1 MANAITV
8 GRIGLLFVVLWIMY
22 GQNPTVVQWCGPAI
36 ALVILADAL
45 DGWVAR
51 RRHETSQ
58 FGAIF
63 DIVGDRVVELAC
75 WIVFAHMGLLPVW
88 VPLLVVARAFIVD
101 GLRSSSYSDGMTP
114 FGGKNMMRSKL
125 SNWLTAGRFMRGL
138 FGFAKLAAFV
148 FLALEAAYRLPGGP
162 DTVSG
167 QLCGFGWFRI
177 IGWVLVWTA
186 VALTII
192 RAVPVVIDSVAYLRE
207 KDARERSDAI
217 LDSTETVAPSSGN

>member
-8 GRIGLLFVVLWIMY
+8 GRVLLMFVVIWVMY
-22 GQNPTVVQWCGPAI
+22 GTNPTVVQWCGPVI

-63 DIVGDRVVELAC
+63 DIVGDRIVEIAC
-75 WIVFAHMGLLPVW
+75 WIVFAHMGLIPVW
-88 VPLLVVARAFIVD
+88 VPLLVVARAFLVD

-114 FGGKNMMRSKL
+114 FGENNMMRSKFTT
-125 SNWLTAGRFMRGL
+125 WLTAGRQMRAF

-148 FLALEAAYRLPGGP
+148 FLGFERAWMLPGGSS
-162 DTVSG
+162 TVLG
-167 QLCGFGWFRI
+167 RLYGITWVYWL
-177 IGWVLVWTA
+177 GWVLVWLA
-186 VALTII
+186 VALTVV
-192 RAVPVVIDSVAYLRE
+192 RAIPVVVDAVAYLKD
-207 KDARERSDAI
+207 KDAK
-217 LDSTETVAPSSGN
+217 APAN

>member
-8 GRIGLLFVVLWIMY
+8 GRIILLYVVLWVMY
-22 GQNPTVVQWCGPAI
+22 GQNPAVVQWCGPAI

-63 DIVGDRVVELAC
+63 DIVGDRIVEIAC
-75 WIVFAHMGLLPVW
+75 WIVFAQMGLIPVW
-88 VPLLVVARAFIVD
+88 VPLLVVARAFLVD

-148 FLALEAAYRLPGGP
+148 LLAIARAFQLPGGP
-162 DTVSG
+162 ATLLG
-167 QLCGFGWFRI
+167 QLWGFGWFRVI
-177 IGWVLVWTA
+177 TWVLVWAA
-186 VALTII
+186 VALTVI
-192 RAVPVVIDSVAYLRE
+192 RAVPVIIDAVAYLRE
-207 KDARERSDAI
+207 KDKHAAEAGAAVD
-217 LDSTETVAPSSGN
+217 N